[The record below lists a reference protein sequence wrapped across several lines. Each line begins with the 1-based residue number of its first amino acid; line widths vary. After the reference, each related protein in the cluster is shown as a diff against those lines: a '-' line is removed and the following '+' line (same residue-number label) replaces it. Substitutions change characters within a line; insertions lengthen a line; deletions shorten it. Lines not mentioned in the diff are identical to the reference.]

1 MGDSGIGFEA
11 LSTGDCRLFR
21 SSARNWPRRLLGFLQ
36 QYRSKA
42 DLTARDADFRFT
54 LKADS
59 ERTSYHVR
67 FVPEADVA
75 TVASGLP
82 RFGRTPPAFAA
93 C

>member
-67 FVPEADVA
+67 FVPILLQKSAAADGPVGHFGI
-75 TVASGLP
+75 SGRL
-82 RFGRTPPAFAA
+82 
-93 C
+93 